1 MDLRDLDGSRRSW
14 RSPLYDGVCL
24 SEKYSVSY
32 FLCKL
37 TFLFDEPFFI
47 FTCVGAASLGRDFST
62 SRVISSLNLLSIS
75 LTRASIYSIHTFKRS

>member
-1 MDLRDLDGSRRSW
+1 MDLVGVMAVCLLVKIDLRDLDGSRRSW

-47 FTCVGAASLGRDFST
+47 FA
-62 SRVISSLNLLSIS
+62 
-75 LTRASIYSIHTFKRS
+75 